1 VVSKLE
7 ILAVNYIILMEGC
20 AWIAGVVH
28 VVDTLFVHELISHPG
43 NQPGTT
49 HPGEMILKA
58 TITRLLLI

>member
-1 VVSKLE
+1 
-7 ILAVNYIILMEGC
+7 MEGC